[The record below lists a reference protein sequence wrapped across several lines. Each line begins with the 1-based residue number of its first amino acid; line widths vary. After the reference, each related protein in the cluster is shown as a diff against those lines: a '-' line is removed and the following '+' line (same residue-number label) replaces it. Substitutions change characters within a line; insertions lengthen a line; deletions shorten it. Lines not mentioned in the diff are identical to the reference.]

1 MEIYKQGDKVMVM
14 VGKSK
19 DIETQQ
25 LSEQFGDTCGGVVIF
40 QTGKIV
46 AIETDNGQ
54 INAFTKDVES
64 RS

>member
-46 AIETDNGQ
+46 AIKTDNGQ

>member
-1 MEIYKQGDKVMVM
+1 MKIYKQGDKVMVM

-25 LSEQFGDTCGGVVIF
+25 LSKHFGDTCSGVVTF
-40 QTGKIV
+40 QLGKIV
-46 AIETDNGQ
+46 SVKTDNGQ
-54 INAFTKDVES
+54 INPFIEDVES